1 MKGKMDKPFD
11 YWTYFANEARQIGA
25 PFYERLANGIGGDEG
40 LREFANGV
48 RRGQP
53 PANVLFAAVH
63 FLLLRGTQHPL
74 RGFYKNLGGTG
85 GGDPF
90 PVFKDFV
97 DKHRAKLAPLI
108 ATRVT
113 QTNEVGRSAILA
125 AAFRKVAM
133 EAGEPLNLIEIGPSA
148 GLNMVWDRYAVRYR
162 FGDEILTL
170 GDGEPII
177 DCALRGDKLP
187 PLGPAPK
194 IASRVGLERSPVDLS
209 DPDARDWLKALV
221 WPDQVERF
229 ARLEKAIA
237 LFARHKPEIRAGDA
251 LSHLSEAIAQVPEDQ
266 PVCIYHTMA
275 VYQFTDDMRE
285 ALDAVLTMAGL
296 RRTIWR
302 LSFEGTL
309 SGDNPMLLYSYR
321 DGKKETLMLG
331 LAHPHGNW
339 LEWLA

>member
-1 MKGKMDKPFD
+1 MDKPLD
-11 YWTYFANEARQIGA
+11 YWTYFANEARLIGA
-25 PFYERLANGIGGDEG
+25 PLYERLAEGVGGDEA

-48 RRGQP
+48 RQGQP
-53 PANVLFAAVH
+53 PGNILFAAVH
-63 FLLLRGTQHPL
+63 FLLLRGAQHPL
-74 RGFYKNLGGTG
+74 RRFYKNLGGEG
-85 GGDPF
+85 GEDPF
-90 PVFKDFV
+90 PAFQDFV
-97 DKHRAKLAPLI
+97 ARHRAELAPLV

-113 QTNEVGRSAILA
+113 QTNEVGRSALLA
-125 AAFRKVAM
+125 PAFRAVAK

-148 GLNMVWDRYAVRYR
+148 GLNMIWDRYAVRYR
-162 FGDEILTL
+162 FGEEIFTL

-177 DCALRGDKLP
+177 DCELRGARRP

-194 IASRVGLERSPVDLS
+194 IADRVGLERSPIDLS

-251 LSHLSEAIAQVPEDQ
+251 LSQLSDAIAQVPENL
-266 PVCIYHTMA
+266 PLCIYHTMA
-275 VYQFTDDMRE
+275 VYQFTEDMRE
-285 ALDAVLTMAGL
+285 ALDAILTMAGL

-302 LSFEGTL
+302 LGLEGTL
-309 SGDNPMLLYSYR
+309 SGDNPLLLYSYR
-321 DGKKETLMLG
+321 HGKKEKLTLG